1 MIVKM
6 NFRGIFLT
14 KCLVVLV
21 SCVKG
26 SANEAHKVYGV
37 QNGSVF
43 LDIPDFQVEKQHE
56 VRWFKLSL
64 LLVKV
69 KNSAVKHYRDKE
81 KYNLFFNG
89 TLKIDRLVEKDSGNY
104 KMTVYDD
111 RGHLQVEKNLILSVQ
126 EIVSKPEIKWICS
139 QKLIKVICEVK
150 QKSKPALYL
159 LQNNRML
166 FVNGPIYANDTWK
179 IEYQSKDKILT
190 AKFLCE
196 VKNDIS
202 KRTDDREIK
211 CSGLEEICSTGVIPQ
226 RCPKPT
232 SQVSSYAGLPD
243 IVLIGSVAGGAV
255 VFIIFLAL
263 LIYCIRKKRA
273 ERSEEQD
280 DETLM
285 QIRQVGDELKY
296 RELPQP
302 PVHIPQ
308 KQPCQQQR
316 PPPQTQTEYPVVTPQ
331 PRPRTQ
337 LKSPSHMK

>member
-1 MIVKM
+1 
-6 NFRGIFLT
+6 
-14 KCLVVLV
+14 
-21 SCVKG
+21 
-26 SANEAHKVYGV
+26 EAHKVYGV
-37 QNGSVF
+37 RNGSVF

-89 TLKIDRLVEKDSGNY
+89 TLKIDHLVEEDSGHY

-139 QKLIKVICEVK
+139 QKLIKVTCEVK

-196 VKNDIS
+196 VKNDVS
-202 KRTDDREIK
+202 KRTDDQEIK
-211 CSGLEEICSTGVIPQ
+211 CSGT
-226 RCPKPT
+226 
-232 SQVSSYAGLPD
+232 
-243 IVLIGSVAGGAV
+243 
-255 VFIIFLAL
+255 
-263 LIYCIRKKRA
+263 
-273 ERSEEQD
+273 
-280 DETLM
+280 
-285 QIRQVGDELKY
+285 
-296 RELPQP
+296 
-302 PVHIPQ
+302 
-308 KQPCQQQR
+308 
-316 PPPQTQTEYPVVTPQ
+316 
-331 PRPRTQ
+331 
-337 LKSPSHMK
+337 KSIL